1 MGIHV
6 GNKKQ
11 HIGLYLG
18 ILLVIATIVR
28 IIIFNEVYQ
37 LDHNNVIDGDST
49 RYERPARSLIDTGNF
64 YDYEPKDLNKTEILR
79 SPPGYPLFIAS
90 VYSVFG
96 EARYAVI
103 IAQILVSIFSVWLV
117 YLIAAKLWS
126 KKVGLIAAAL
136 LVFEPLQMYYSQ
148 VMMSEVLLIPA
159 LLLFVLFSL
168 HMMTNEKQRY
178 KYALLMGLALA
189 AGTMVRPINYYMI
202 IPVIVGL
209 SAFKSLIGFK
219 PKELVSVLML
229 MVIPYTLIIG
239 AWHIRNGDLT
249 GAYVFTD
256 NEGAL
261 LLPFKASAIL
271 AHKSG
276 RSAEEEFADVRKT
289 LPEHYSSLSEKLQY
303 ERDKGF
309 EIISENKFDY
319 LMLSLKNLP
328 QILLTPGYDEL
339 HIFGGKSKG
348 YVEIPQG
355 VTELSWVQQV
365 ELKVGYKLWYF
376 LLMGA
381 LGGYLL
387 MVYGF
392 FIYGVVKSWSS
403 ASHYVAFH
411 LLVFGLILFYIGMSS
426 GNSFSYSRLRAP
438 LMPFFVLYAGY
449 GLALSWDIIR
459 SSDYIA
465 KSLLFKR
472 FSQKI
477 HYS

>member
-6 GNKKQ
+6 GNKKRR
-11 HIGLYLG
+11 IGLYLG

-37 LDHNNVIDGDST
+37 IDSNNVIDGDST
-49 RYERPARSLIDTGNF
+49 RYERPARSLIDNGNF
-64 YDYEPKDLNKTEILR
+64 YDYEPKDLNKTEVLR
-79 SPPGYPLFIAS
+79 SPPGYPLFIAG
-90 VYSVFG
+90 VYSIFG

-103 IAQILVSIFSVWLV
+103 IAQILVSIFSVWLI
-117 YLIAAKLWS
+117 YLIAATLWS

-148 VMMSEVLLIPA
+148 VMMSELLLIPT

-229 MVIPYTLIIG
+229 IVIPYTLIIG
-239 AWHIRNGDLT
+239 GWHMRNGDLT

-261 LLPFKASAIL
+261 LLPFKASAVL

-276 RSAEEEFADVRKT
+276 RTAEEEFADVRKT
-289 LPEHYSSLSEKLQY
+289 LPDHYSSLSEKLAY
-303 ERDKGF
+303 EREKGF
-309 EIISENKFDY
+309 EIIGANKYDY

-328 QILLTPGYDEL
+328 QILLTPGWDEL
-339 HIFGGKSKG
+339 KTFGGKSRG
-348 YVEIPQG
+348 SVETPQG
-355 VTELSWVQQV
+355 ITELSWVQQI

-376 LLMGA
+376 VLMGA

-387 MVYGF
+387 VIYGF
-392 FIYGVVKSWSS
+392 FIYGVINSWST
-403 ASHYVAFH
+403 ASQYVAFH
-411 LLVFGLILFYIGMSS
+411 LLVLGLILFYIGMSS

-438 LMPFFVLYAGY
+438 LMPFFVLYAGH
-449 GLALSWDIIR
+449 GLSLLWDAIR
-459 SSDYIA
+459 SNAYVKASI
-465 KSLLFKR
+465 LKR
-472 FSQKI
+472 FSQKV